1 MTKDAL
7 FFKTVGTLTGL
18 RINIHSLILKKK
30 ISKYSILTLQNY
42 EREIGSELCPNFMEY
57 LIFRVRLRKNT
68 DKRWK
73 KTSFP

>member
-1 MTKDAL
+1 M
-7 FFKTVGTLTGL
+7 GTLTSS
-18 RINIHSLILKKK
+18 RSNR
-30 ISKYSILTLQNY
+30 LTLQNY
-42 EREIGSELCPNFMEY
+42 EPKIGSELRPNFTEY

>member
-1 MTKDAL
+1 M